1 MLMQYTKQLLE
12 QKSIMKPFNQYKRF
26 FAFGCSLTSYNWPT
40 WADIVAQEVPEYYNY
55 AQSGGGNLF
64 ISNGIVEAN
73 LTHKFTEDDLVM
85 VMWSSVSREDRYK
98 NNRWETPGNIYTQS
112 VIDMDFVYKW
122 ADDRFYLM
130 KDLGIVEQASVYL
143 KSLPCDTEMFKMVDF
158 EETKMTDN
166 IKKNHLVD
174 IIDLYKSTL
183 DKVKPSVV
191 DIVYKGKWPQTP
203 IKGWGGKGQ
212 TADYHPTPLGY
223 LKYLENFYPVT
234 DKMKRFSAEYDAK
247 VLECRTLDDTVK
259 FWSAPGVRR
268 L

>member
-1 MLMQYTKQLLE
+1 
-12 QKSIMKPFNQYKRF
+12 MKPFNQYKRF

-174 IIDLYKSTL
+174 IID
-183 DKVKPSVV
+183 
-191 DIVYKGKWPQTP
+191 
-203 IKGWGGKGQ
+203 
-212 TADYHPTPLGY
+212 
-223 LKYLENFYPVT
+223 
-234 DKMKRFSAEYDAK
+234 
-247 VLECRTLDDTVK
+247 
-259 FWSAPGVRR
+259 
-268 L
+268 